1 MRHHRLL
8 SLALAAALLTG
19 PQLGRAEDTD
29 KSILKPDRPFLIEV
43 EGVWSYIESE
53 ARLSS
58 TIGTLQPIL
67 GPGQTDTET
76 IKAPNN
82 LGGEVRL
89 LGPLLWGIGRPFIEG
104 GAVTPVDRNI
114 ITSSNY
120 GIPGQAPQSN
130 ASLEFDWEANTALG
144 FSVDMPLGKSLL
156 SLKPFVGFA
165 WDAYVAQVNFFTVT
179 PRGMPVQTNISNII
193 AHYSI
198 GSAEF
203 GGAASFQPVSSIPL
217 YIFGGGGWR
226 KPLTNYHRHQCDDV
240 PAQIKH
246 GEPPACGDYNFT
258 GGAFF
263 RTGIGIRF

>member
-1 MRHHRLL
+1 MRRHRLL
-8 SLALAAALLTG
+8 SLVLGAALLMG
-19 PQLGRAEDTD
+19 PKQGRADDTD
-29 KSILKPDRPFLIEV
+29 KSALKPDRPFLVEIE
-43 EGVWSYIESE
+43 GQWSYIESE

-67 GPGQTDTET
+67 GPGQTSTET
-76 IKAPNN
+76 IKSPNN

-104 GAVTPVDRNI
+104 GAVTPVGRDI

-144 FSVDMPLGKSLL
+144 FAVDMPLGKSLL

-165 WDAYVAQVNFFTVT
+165 WDAYVAQVNFFSAAG
-179 PRGMPVQTNISNII
+179 RGLIVPNNSTNIT
-193 AHYSI
+193 AHYTI

-203 GGAASFQPVSSIPL
+203 GGAASFQPISSIPV

-226 KPLTNYHRHQCDDV
+226 KPLTNYHRHQCDNV
-240 PAQIKH
+240 ASEAEH
-246 GEPPACGDYNFT
+246 FEPPACGDYNFL
-258 GGAFF
+258 GGGFF
-263 RTGIGIRF
+263 RTGIGVRF

>member
-8 SLALAAALLTG
+8 SLALAVALFAG
-19 PQLGRAEDTD
+19 PKLAHADDTD
-29 KSILKPDRPFLIEV
+29 KSALKPERPFLIEI
-43 EGVWSYIESE
+43 EGQWSYIESE

-58 TIGTLQPIL
+58 TLGALQPIL
-67 GPGQTDTET
+67 GPGQTSTET
-76 IKAPNN
+76 IKSPNN

-104 GAVTPVDRNI
+104 GAVTPVGRDI

-144 FSVDMPLGKSLL
+144 FAVDMPLGKSLL

-165 WDAYVAQVNFFTVT
+165 WDAYVAQVNFFN
-179 PRGMPVQTNISNII
+179 VQHGIAVQNDITNII
-193 AHYSI
+193 AHYTI

-203 GGAASFQPVSSIPL
+203 GGAASFQPISSIPV

-226 KPLTNYHRHQCDDV
+226 KPLTNYHRHQCDN
-240 PAQIKH
+240 PASEVEH
-246 GEPPACGDYNFT
+246 LEPAACGDFNFL
-258 GGAFF
+258 GGGFF
-263 RTGIGIRF
+263 RTGIGVRF

>member
-8 SLALAAALLTG
+8 SLALTAALLTG
-19 PQLGRAEDTD
+19 PQLARADETD
-29 KSILKPDRPFLIEV
+29 KTALKADRPFLFEV

-58 TIGTLQPIL
+58 TIGSLQPVL
-67 GPGQTDTET
+67 GPGQTSTGT
-76 IKAPNN
+76 IKSPNN

-104 GAVTPVDRNI
+104 GAVTPVGRDI

-120 GIPGQAPQSN
+120 GIPGQSPQSN

-144 FSVDMPLGKSLL
+144 FSIDMPLCKSVL
-156 SLKPFVGFA
+156 SLRPFVGFA
-165 WDAYVAQVNFFTVT
+165 WDSYVAQVNFFTVAGHGIVV
-179 PRGMPVQTNISNII
+179 PTNSSNIT

-203 GGAASFQPVSSIPL
+203 GGAASFQPWSSIPV
-217 YIFGGGGWR
+217 YIFGSGGWR
-226 KPLTNYHRHQCDDV
+226 KPLTNYHRHQCDNV
-240 PAQIKH
+240 ASEKEH
-246 GEPPACGDYNFT
+246 LEPGACGDYNFE
-258 GGAFF
+258 GGGFF
-263 RTGIGIRF
+263 RTGIGVRF